1 MLERY
6 LIVWLTLLSG
16 LAYFWPA
23 VAPDVTDP
31 FVATSVV
38 LPYLISIT
46 MFSVGCLMRPDELRQ
61 VVRDW
66 RSVFAGTVIQY
77 TATPLLAYGFGHLFG
92 LDEAHMIGVVIVG
105 CVPGAMASNILTLV
119 ARGNVSYSV
128 SLTSVSTIISPIVVP
143 FAMYVCLRTTTKVDL
158 RDTAGQLILTVVG
171 PVVLGR
177 ILCSA
182 FGRLRQTMEL
192 VAPLLA
198 PITILWIISVVVAQ
212 NRERLGQGVVPV
224 IAALAGINLTG
235 YLVGYWGAAALRYP
249 EGIRRALTIE
259 IGMQNAG
266 LGVVLA
272 RTLFPDDPE
281 AMIPPALFTFGSMVT
296 ATLLAQWWATRGGS
310 AAESTAEPQSPLVRG
325 RLEAPEYE

>member
-6 LIVWLTLLSG
+6 LIVWLALLSG
-16 LAYFWPA
+16 LAYAWPIF
-23 VAPDVTDP
+23 APRSTDP

-66 RSVFAGTVIQY
+66 RSVLAGTVIQY

-92 LDEAHMIGVVIVG
+92 LDPAHMIGVVIVG
-105 CVPGAMASNILTLV
+105 CVPGAMATNVLTLV

-128 SLTSVSTIISPIVVP
+128 SLTSVSTIISPVVVP
-143 FAMYVCLRTTTKVDL
+143 IALYVCLRTTASVDI
-158 RDTAGQLILTVVG
+158 RDTAWQLILTVVG
-171 PVVLGR
+171 PVVLGQV
-177 ILCSA
+177 LCQRVNRMR
-182 FGRLRQTMEL
+182 RLMEI
-192 VAPLLA
+192 VAPFLA
-198 PITILWIISVVVAQ
+198 PATILWIISVVVAQ
-212 NRERLGQGVVPV
+212 NRERLGQGVLPV

-249 EGIRRALTIE
+249 EGVRRALTIE

-272 RTLFPDDPE
+272 QKLFPDYPA
-281 AMIPPALFTFGSMVT
+281 AMIPPALFTFGSMFT
-296 ATLLAQWWATRGGS
+296 ATLLAQWWAARERN
-310 AAESTAEPQSPLVRG
+310 AAEALAEPQG
-325 RLEAPEYE
+325 AGAAG

>member
-6 LIVWLTLLSG
+6 LVVWLTLLSG
-16 LAYFWPA
+16 LAYFWPK
-23 VAPDVTDP
+23 VAPEVTDP

-61 VVRDW
+61 VARDW
-66 RSVFAGTVIQY
+66 RSVLAGTVIQY
-77 TATPLLAYGFGHLFG
+77 TATPLLAYGFGHLFR
-92 LDEAHMIGVVIVG
+92 LDEAQMIGVVIVG

-143 FAMYVCLRTTTKVDL
+143 FAMSVCLRTTTEVDI
-158 RDTAGQLILTVVG
+158 RDTAWQLILTVVG
-171 PVVLGR
+171 PVILGR
-177 ILCSA
+177 VLCGT
-182 FGRLRQTMEL
+182 FGRLRQMMEL

-272 RTLFPDDPE
+272 RTLFPKYPV

-296 ATLLAQWWATRGGS
+296 ATLLAQWWAARERITTQN
-310 AAESTAEPQSPLVRG
+310 TAEPQMAGAEG
-325 RLEAPEYE
+325 RLEDPESE